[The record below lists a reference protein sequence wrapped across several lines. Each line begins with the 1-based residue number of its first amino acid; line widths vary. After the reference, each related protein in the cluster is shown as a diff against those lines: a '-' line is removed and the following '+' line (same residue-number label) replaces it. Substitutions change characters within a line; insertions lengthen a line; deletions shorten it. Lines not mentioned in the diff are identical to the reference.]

1 MSIGEA
7 LSQARHQAGMSIGEV
22 SRSTR
27 IREAIVRDIE
37 RDDYTACGGDFYA
50 RGHIRAIAD
59 VLHIDSVPLISEYD
73 ATYGAPDIPA
83 ASVFEPVVPIKLRE
97 RPRVNW
103 TAVLAVLVV
112 VALGV
117 GGYLYFAG
125 GKDGNT
131 PSASGRAGTGTGTGA
146 GAGAGAGKGHS
157 PAADPPAKP
166 RIKAKVLKPVTATAV
181 GPGGAVGD
189 NSLATPYAIDA
200 SPHTDWQTSVYTT
213 ARFGGLESGTGL
225 LLDLGKVVS
234 LTSVRLSLGKGRGAA
249 VELRVGNTP
258 GLTGLVVV
266 ASARNAQGNVAL
278 PLAAPVLARYVLI
291 WFTRLTADRLTGGF
305 DAKVY
310 NVRLEGRAGR
320 SSQTTSA
327 S

>member
-1 MSIGEA
+1 VSIGEA
-7 LSQARHQAGMSIGEV
+7 LSQARHQAGKSIGDV
-22 SRSTR
+22 SHSTR
-27 IREAIVRDIE
+27 IRETIVRDIE

-59 VLHIDSVPLISEYD
+59 VLHVDSVPLISEYD
-73 ATYGAPDIPA
+73 ATYRAPDIPA

-125 GKDGNT
+125 GKNGNT
-131 PSASGRAGTGTGTGA
+131 PAASGRAGTGA
-146 GAGAGAGKGHS
+146 GAGNGHGRHS
-157 PAADPPAKP
+157 PAADPPPKP
-166 RIKAKVLKPVTATAV
+166 RVKAKVLKPITATAV

-189 NSLATPYAIDA
+189 NSLATPYAIDP

-213 ARFGGLESGTGL
+213 DRFGGLESGTGL

-234 LTSVRLSLGKGRGAA
+234 VTSVRLSLGKGGGAA

-278 PLAAPVLARYVLI
+278 PLAAPVRARYVLI
-291 WFTRLTADRLTGGF
+291 WFTRLAADRVTGGF

-310 NVRLEGRAGR
+310 NVRLEGLAGR

>member
-1 MSIGEA
+1 
-7 LSQARHQAGMSIGEV
+7 MSIGEV
-22 SRSTR
+22 SHSTR

-59 VLHIDSVPLISEYD
+59 VLHVDSVPLISEYD
-73 ATYGAPDIPA
+73 ATYRAPDIAA

-103 TAVLAVLVV
+103 TAVLTVLVV

-125 GKDGNT
+125 GKSGNT
-131 PSASGRAGTGTGTGA
+131 PSASGQAGTGA
-146 GAGAGAGKGHS
+146 GAGQGHGRHS
-157 PAADPPAKP
+157 PPADPPAKP
-166 RIKAKVLKPVTATAV
+166 RVKAKVLKPITATAV

-278 PLAAPVLARYVLI
+278 PLAAPVRARYVLI
-291 WFTRLTADRLTGGF
+291 WFTRLTVDRLTGGF

-320 SSQTTSA
+320 TSQTTSA

>member
-1 MSIGEA
+1 
-7 LSQARHQAGMSIGEV
+7 MSIGEV
-22 SRSTR
+22 SHSTR

-59 VLHIDSVPLISEYD
+59 VLHVDSVPLISEYD
-73 ATYGAPDIPA
+73 ATYRGPDIPA

-117 GGYLYFAG
+117 GGYRYFAG
-125 GKDGNT
+125 GKSGNT
-131 PSASGRAGTGTGTGA
+131 PSASGRAGA
-146 GAGAGAGKGHS
+146 GGSQGQGHGRHS

-166 RIKAKVLKPVTATAV
+166 RVKAKVLKPITATAV
-181 GPGGAVGD
+181 APGGAVGD

-266 ASARNAQGNVAL
+266 ASARDAQGNVAL
-278 PLAAPVLARYVLI
+278 PLAAPVRARYVLI

>member
-1 MSIGEA
+1 
-7 LSQARHQAGMSIGEV
+7 MSIGEV
-22 SRSTR
+22 SHSTR

-59 VLHIDSVPLISEYD
+59 ALHIDSVPLISEYD
-73 ATYGAPDIPA
+73 ATYRAPDIRA

-117 GGYLYFAG
+117 GGYRYFAG
-125 GKDGNT
+125 GKSGNT
-131 PSASGRAGTGTGTGA
+131 PSASGQAGG
-146 GAGAGAGKGHS
+146 GAGAGKAHGRHS

-166 RIKAKVLKPVTATAV
+166 RVKAKVLKPVTATAV

-234 LTSVRLSLGKGRGAA
+234 LTSVRLALGKGRGAA

-266 ASARNAQGNVAL
+266 ASKRDAQGNLAL
-278 PLAAPVLARYVLI
+278 PLAAPVRARYVLV
-291 WFTRLTADRLTGGF
+291 WFTRLAADRVTGGF

-310 NVRLEGRAGR
+310 NVKLEGRAGR

>member
-1 MSIGEA
+1 
-7 LSQARHQAGMSIGEV
+7 MSIGEV
-22 SRSTR
+22 SHSTR
-27 IREAIVRDIE
+27 IRETIVRDIE

-59 VLHIDSVPLISEYD
+59 VLHVNSVPLISEYD
-73 ATYGAPDIPA
+73 ATYRAPDIPA

-125 GKDGNT
+125 GKNGNT
-131 PSASGRAGTGTGTGA
+131 PAASGRAGTGAGSGA
-146 GAGAGAGKGHS
+146 GGHGRHS

-166 RIKAKVLKPVTATAV
+166 RVQAKVLKPITATAV
-181 GPGGAVGD
+181 GTGGAVGD
-189 NSLATPYAIDA
+189 NSLATPYAIDP

-213 ARFGGLESGTGL
+213 DRFGGLESGTGL
-225 LLDLGKVVS
+225 LLDLGKVVNV
-234 LTSVRLSLGKGRGAA
+234 TSVRLSLGKGRGAA

-266 ASARNAQGNVAL
+266 ASARHAQGNVVL
-278 PLAAPVLARYVLI
+278 PLAAPVRARYVLI
-291 WFTRLTADRLTGGF
+291 WFTRLAADRVTGGF

-310 NVRLEGRAGR
+310 NVRLEGRSGR